1 MSLNNTPMAGTQLNV
16 MSGNFVTAQPLG
28 IDDGTDYCHSGRIR
42 RIDIESINRTL
53 RPRFHCFTRSYR
65 QLSHW

>member
-28 IDDGTDYCHSGRIR
+28 VDDGTDYCHSGRIR
-42 RIDIESINRTL
+42 
-53 RPRFHCFTRSYR
+53 PH
-65 QLSHW
+65 